1 MSNRI
6 EITDFTAPELDVYA
20 RIPEVQ
26 LLRFYEPK
34 PGLFIAESPKVIQ
47 RAANAGYQPVSF
59 LVQHKDLEKEGKEL
73 LQKFPGI
80 PVYTA
85 DYEVLVKLTGFALTR
100 GMLCAM
106 TRRDLPSVEDIC
118 KNARRIAN
126 SGKCSEPNQ
135 YRSHFSFSCRASYG
149 CGSSHPSCCDPLYR
163 RATRVSM
170 GTVFQ
175 IPWTYFHK
183 KCPGRKLEW
192 SSFALSDLKL

>member
-118 KNARRIAN
+118 KNARRIAILEN
-126 SGKCSEPNQ
+126 VVNPTNIGAIFQLPRFIWMRFFSPQAVVILFTAEPPGKYGYCFF
-135 YRSHFSFSCRASYG
+135 RFHDLFS
-149 CGSSHPSCCDPLYR
+149 
-163 RATRVSM
+163 
-170 GTVFQ
+170 
-175 IPWTYFHK
+175 
-183 KCPGRKLEW
+183 
-192 SSFALSDLKL
+192 